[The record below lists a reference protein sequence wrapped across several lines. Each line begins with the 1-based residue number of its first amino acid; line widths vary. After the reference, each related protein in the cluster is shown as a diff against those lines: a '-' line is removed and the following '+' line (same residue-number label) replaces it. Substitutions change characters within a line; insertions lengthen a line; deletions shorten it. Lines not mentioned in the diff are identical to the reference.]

1 MYKYSRY
8 ISSHILP
15 WLNKG
20 KVILI
25 YGARQVGKTTL
36 SKKIIEQNKSGIYL
50 NCEQLVVKEVLES
63 GNLESIWNVFQGN
76 KLVVLDEAQKIR
88 SIGETLKLI
97 HDTYPDIQLIATGSS
112 SFDLSAHV
120 KEPLTGRNIK
130 FIVFP
135 LSISEIAQNYNV
147 IQLKEKAE
155 QLLRFGSYPDIIDR
169 PEQEKKILLEE
180 LASDYLFRDVL
191 SFENLKYPDLL
202 IKLLKAIAL
211 QLGSEVS
218 ERELSN
224 LLNVNIATIQRYLSL
239 LEKSFVIFKLTA
251 FSRNL
256 RNEIAT
262 SQKYY
267 FFDLGIRNSLL
278 HNFAPLDVRTDTGAL
293 WENFCI
299 LERMKLNQERSQKVN
314 YYFWRTY
321 DQKEI
326 DLIEEYDGKLSA
338 FEFKW
343 NDKKKVKAPKVFMD
357 AYPMARFSV
366 ITPDK
371 LMGWGKIL

>member
-1 MYKYSRY
+1 MGNYNRY
-8 ISSHILP
+8 ICAQITP
-15 WLNKG
+15 WLFKG

-25 YGARQVGKTTL
+25 YGARQVGKTTI
-36 SKKIIEQNKSGIYL
+36 SKKIIADNGSGIYL
-50 NCEQLVVKEVLES
+50 NCEQRVVKEIIES
-63 GNLESIWNVFQGN
+63 GNLENIINIFQGN
-76 KLVVLDEAQKIR
+76 KLVILDEAQKIS
-88 SIGETLKLI
+88 SIGEILKII
-97 HDTYPDIQLIATGSS
+97 HDTYPEIQLIATGSS

-120 KEPLTGRNIK
+120 KEALTGRNIK
-130 FIVFP
+130 FILFP
-135 LSISEIAQNYNV
+135 LSISELAQNYSV
-147 IQLKEKAE
+147 VQLKEKTE

-169 PEQEKKILLEE
+169 PENEKITLLEE
-180 LASDYLFRDVL
+180 LASDYLFKDVL
-191 SFENLKYPDLL
+191 SFERLKYPDLL

-211 QLGSEVS
+211 QLGNEVS
-218 ERELSN
+218 ERELSS
-224 LLNVNIATIQRYLSL
+224 LLNVNIATIQRYLNL
-239 LEKSFVIFKLTA
+239 LEKSFVIFRLST

-278 HNFAPLDVRTDTGAL
+278 HNFTPMDSRTDQGGL

-299 LERMKLNQERSQKVN
+299 LERMKHNQEQQKKTN

-326 DLIEEYDGKLSA
+326 DLIEESDGKLAA

-343 NDKKKVKAPKVFMD
+343 STRKKTKIPKLFIET
-357 AYPMARFSV
+357 YPNTSFEV
-366 ITPDK
+366 ISPENLIQWK
-371 LMGWGKIL
+371 NV

>member
-1 MYKYSRY
+1 MYKYNRY
-8 ISSHILP
+8 ICSHITP
-15 WLNKG
+15 WLYKG
-20 KVILI
+20 KVILL
-25 YGARQVGKTTL
+25 YGARQVGKTTI
-36 SKKIIEQNKSGIYL
+36 SKRIIEQNGSGIYL
-50 NCEQLVVKEVLES
+50 NCEQLAVKEILES
-63 GNLESIWNVFQGN
+63 GNLENIINIFQGS
-76 KLVVLDEAQKIR
+76 KLVILDEAQKII

-97 HDTYPDIQLIATGSS
+97 HDTYPEIQLIATGSS

-120 KEPLTGRNIK
+120 KEALTGRNIK
-130 FIVFP
+130 FVLFP
-135 LSISEIAQNYNV
+135 LSISELSQNYNP
-147 IQLKEKAE
+147 IQLKEKTE
-155 QLLRFGSYPDIIDR
+155 QLLRFGAYPDIIDR
-169 PEQEKKILLEE
+169 PEQEKIILLEE

-191 SFENLKYPDLL
+191 SFERLKYPDLL

-211 QLGSEVS
+211 QLGNEVS

-224 LLNVNIATIQRYLSL
+224 LLHVNIATIQRYLNL
-239 LEKSFVIFKLTA
+239 LEKSFVIFRLTA

-278 HNFAPLDVRTDTGAL
+278 HNFAPLDSRNDHGPL

-299 LERMKLNQERSQKVN
+299 LERMKLNQERQKKVN

-326 DLIEEYDGKLSA
+326 DLIEENDGKLTA

-343 NDKKKVKAPKVFMD
+343 SDRKKTKVPKLFIETYENATFD
-357 AYPMARFSV
+357 V
-366 ITPDK
+366 ISPDK
-371 LMGWGKIL
+371 IISWNKL